1 MPVKIFVPK
10 LLSTLT
16 LISDIMLAILFAYF
30 LYRII
35 LKSKIGFIQ
44 SFLELLEKNALV
56 FAFIVAITATL
67 GSLFYSEVMGYEP
80 CKLCWLQRIFM
91 YPLAVL
97 FGIALVKNDRNI
109 ADYSIALGMIGAP
122 IALYHY
128 ILQMG
133 NFAATCGIDSS
144 IPCTIKYSVAYGY
157 ITIPMMALTAF
168 ILVITLMY
176 LIKRKKS

>member
-16 LISDIMLAILFAYF
+16 LISDIMLAVLLAYF

-56 FAFIVAITATL
+56 FAFIVALTATL

-80 CKLCWLQRIFM
+80 CKLC
-91 YPLAVL
+91 
-97 FGIALVKNDRNI
+97 
-109 ADYSIALGMIGAP
+109 
-122 IALYHY
+122 
-128 ILQMG
+128 
-133 NFAATCGIDSS
+133 
-144 IPCTIKYSVAYGY
+144 
-157 ITIPMMALTAF
+157 
-168 ILVITLMY
+168 
-176 LIKRKKS
+176 